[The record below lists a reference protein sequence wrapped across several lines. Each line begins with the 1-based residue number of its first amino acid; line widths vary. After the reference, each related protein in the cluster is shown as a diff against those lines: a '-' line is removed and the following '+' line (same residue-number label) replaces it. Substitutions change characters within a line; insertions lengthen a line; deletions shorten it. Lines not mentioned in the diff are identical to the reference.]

1 MTQHGTHHGQ
11 QRVAQHDFDI
21 VIVGGGIVGLSF
33 ACELAATDFSV
44 AVVER
49 NELKAVGENPDC
61 RVSAINRFALQHF
74 KQANV
79 WQSILSKRA
88 CVFDKMFVW
97 DQTGAGQIQFDSVE
111 LGVPELGVI
120 IENNVLQQL
129 LLETVKTADN
139 ITYLCPEEITEIAYP
154 QTMQKSTS
162 EHVVSTIT
170 LSSGMQ
176 LTAKL
181 LVGADGANSK
191 VREVA
196 SIQRSQQSYGQQ
208 GLVCNVA
215 TSESHQNTAWQC
227 FMPTG
232 PLAFLPLYNGYSS
245 IVWSLDE
252 DSANE
257 HMALDDETFKQV
269 LAEASEFKLG
279 EITDVSQRF
288 LFPLAHGHATDYVK
302 PGLALIGDAAHSIH
316 PLAGQG
322 ANLGIADAAALADVI
337 STAKK
342 AGRQWTALHT
352 LSKYQRQ
359 RKGANLTMEM
369 SMTGFK
375 ELFGNKNALISEIR
389 NAGLSLVDHIPAL
402 KYRII
407 KQALGV

>member
-1 MTQHGTHHGQ
+1 MTQHQ
-11 QRVAQHDFDI
+11 AQRDFDI

-33 ACELAATDFSV
+33 ACELAASDFTV

-49 NELKAVGENPDC
+49 NELKAVGEEPDC
-61 RVSAINRFALQHF
+61 RVSAINRFALQRF
-74 KQANV
+74 KQSGKQTKV
-79 WQSILSKRA
+79 WQSALAKRA

-111 LGVPELGVI
+111 LGVAELGVI
-120 IENNVLQQL
+120 IENNVLQHM
-129 LLETVKTADN
+129 LLETVKAADN
-139 ITYLCPEEITEIAYP
+139 ISYLCPEEIVELAYP
-154 QTMQKSTS
+154 QTTDESA
-162 EHVVSTIT
+162 VSVIT
-170 LSSGMQ
+170 LSSGEQ
-176 LTAKL
+176 LSAKL

-191 VREVA
+191 VREIA
-196 SIQRSQQSYGQQ
+196 SIQRTQQSYQQQ

-215 TSESHQNTAWQC
+215 TSEGHQHTAWQC

-252 DSANE
+252 GLAQDYL
-257 HMALDDETFKQV
+257 ALDDDAFKHV
-269 LAEASEFKLG
+269 LAQQSEFKLG

-322 ANLGIADAAALADVI
+322 ANLGIADAVALADVI
-337 STAKK
+337 SSAKK
-342 AGRQWTALHT
+342 AGRQWNALHT

-359 RKGANLTMEM
+359 RKGANKVMEM

-375 ELFGNKNALISEIR
+375 ELFGQENTLIAEMR
-389 NAGLSLVDHIPAL
+389 NAGLMIVDHLPGL